1 MQFVLQALNL
11 SIFARQNLSKPM
23 LPQLKATTNH
33 FFDWNLERIA
43 RCLGQL
49 TEDQIWQRPN
59 GNSLSIGNQLLHLNG
74 NIRQWILTGLG
85 GRPDSRTR
93 DEEFAATGGTS
104 KAELLQELTTTITA
118 AKAVVKG
125 LTEADI
131 ITERPV
137 QAFTHDGMFILIHV
151 TEHLSYHTGQ
161 IIFWTK
167 ALKDV
172 DLDLYG
178 GIDLGVTT

>member
-1 MQFVLQALNL
+1 ML
-11 SIFARQNLSKPM
+11 AR
-23 LPQLKATTNH
+23 LKSTTNH
-33 FFDWNLERIA
+33 FFDWNLERID
-43 RCLGQL
+43 RCLGEL
-49 TEDQIWQRPN
+49 TENEIWLRPN

-85 GRPDSRTR
+85 GEPDLRAR
-93 DEEFAATGGTS
+93 DEEFAASGGIS
-104 KAELLQELTTTITA
+104 RAILLQELTATVTA
-118 AKAVVKG
+118 AKAVING
-125 LTEADI
+125 LSEKDVV
-131 ITERPV
+131 TERPV

-167 ALKDV
+167 ALKDL

-178 GIDLGVTT
+178 GIDLGSVN

>member
-1 MQFVLQALNL
+1 ML
-11 SIFARQNLSKPM
+11 S
-23 LPQLKATTNH
+23 QLKATTNH
-33 FFDWNLERIA
+33 FFDWNLERIT
-43 RCLGQL
+43 RCLDQL
-49 TEDQIWQRPN
+49 TEEQFWQRPN
-59 GNSLSIGNQLLHLNG
+59 DNSLSVGNQLLHLNG

-85 GRPDSRTR
+85 GAPDFRSR
-93 DEEFAATGGTS
+93 DEEFSAVGGPD
-104 KAELLQELTTTITA
+104 KRILLAHLSATITA
-118 AKAVVKG
+118 AKAVVNG

-131 ITERPV
+131 TTERPV

-172 DLDLYG
+172 DLNLYG
-178 GIDLGVTT
+178 GIDLGLTT

>member
-1 MQFVLQALNL
+1 
-11 SIFARQNLSKPM
+11 M

-33 FFDWNLERIA
+33 FFTWNLERIA
-43 RCLGQL
+43 RCLEQL
-49 TEDQIWQRPN
+49 TDEQLWQRPN

-85 GRPDSRTR
+85 GAPDSRTR
-93 DEEFAATGGTS
+93 DEEFAATGGAG
-104 KAELLQELTTTITA
+104 KAELLAQLSTTITA
-118 AKAVVKG
+118 AKAVVDA

-131 ITERPV
+131 VAERAV

-167 ALKDV
+167 ALRDV

-178 GIDLGVTT
+178 GIDLGITT